1 MKTLIT
7 AAVAAAIALLPG
19 LGNAEAMKKPRKAHH
34 RAARVA
40 PPQASYPL
48 GYTGGNA
55 AMEGN
60 HAASAYGSNSAGEN
74 PIGRSS
80 GGSGFGGN

>member
-7 AAVAAAIALLPG
+7 AAVAAAMTLLPV
-19 LGNAEAMKKPRKAHH
+19 LGNAEPMKKPRKVHH

-40 PPQASYPL
+40 PPPPATYPL

-60 HAASAYGSNSAGEN
+60 NAASAYGSNSAGEN
-74 PIGRSS
+74 ANGRSS
-80 GGSGFGGN
+80 GGSGFGN